1 MLFRAACYSSYQSC
15 KCQKREV
22 GREVFGGDKEGR
34 EGKKISLGCATRVK
48 QVRGFW
54 CLWMGS
60 AARVIVKVT

>member
-1 MLFRAACYSSYQSC
+1 MLLVIQVIQAASVQQVV

-48 QVRGFW
+48 QVRGFGEGGW
-54 CLWMGS
+54 
-60 AARVIVKVT
+60 